1 MWGSVVSIL
10 APIAWGLVRESL
22 VQRGPHP
29 GPATSQRTD
38 LESRVQQLEKQF
50 EMLGEAQARRMEEVA
65 RVLKVVGL
73 RATVALWLSIS
84 SAVAVLALLATTVL
98 GS

>member
-22 VQRGPHP
+22 VQRNPHA
-29 GPATSQRTD
+29 GPAASQRTD
-38 LESRVQQLEKQF
+38 LESRVHQLEKQF
-50 EMLGEAQARRMEEVA
+50 EMLDEAQTRQIEEVA
-65 RVLKVVGL
+65 RVLKVIGL

-84 SAVAVLALLATTVL
+84 SAVVALVLLATTVF